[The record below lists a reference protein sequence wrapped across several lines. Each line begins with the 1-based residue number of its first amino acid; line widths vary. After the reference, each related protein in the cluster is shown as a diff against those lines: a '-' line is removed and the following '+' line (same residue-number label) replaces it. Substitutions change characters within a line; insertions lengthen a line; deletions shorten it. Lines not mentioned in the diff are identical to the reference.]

1 MSKKIKVSKR
11 EMIEEHERIVPKL
24 RKAGLK
30 AEAKK
35 QSAELK
41 RLRKR

>member
-1 MSKKIKVSKR
+1 MAKMLRMSKR
-11 EMIEEHERIVPKL
+11 ELIVEHKRIVPKL
-24 RKAGLK
+24 KKAGLK
-30 AEAKK
+30 SEYKK